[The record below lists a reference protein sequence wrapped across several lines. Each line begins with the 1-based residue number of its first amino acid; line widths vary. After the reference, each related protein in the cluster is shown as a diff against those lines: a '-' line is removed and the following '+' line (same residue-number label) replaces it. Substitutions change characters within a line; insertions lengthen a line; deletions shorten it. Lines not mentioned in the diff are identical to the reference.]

1 MILIFGGSYQGKL
14 DYAINNYKCDKSDI
28 FQCEEEVKSIDFSKK
43 IINSFHLFILEKIKE
58 NTDPVLFI
66 KENLDEFKDK
76 IIICDDINSG
86 VVPIDEVMRKW
97 REAVGKCLVFISK
110 NSDEVFRLFC
120 GIPSK
125 LK

>member
-14 DYAINNYKCDKSDI
+14 DYVLNNYKYDKSHV
-28 FQCEEEVKSIDFSKK
+28 FQCKEEAKIIDFSKK
-43 IINSFHLFILEKIKE
+43 AINSFHLFILEKVKE
-58 NTDPVLFI
+58 KIDPLLFI
-66 KENLDEFKDK
+66 EENLDKFKDK

-97 REAVGKCLVFISK
+97 REAVGKCLIFLTK
-110 NSDEVFRLFC
+110 NSDEVIRLFC
-120 GIPSK
+120 GIPSR